1 MQEDPER
8 PLRRTSLVDEIA
20 SRLEQEIL
28 AGTYAPGTALPSERD
43 LARRYAV
50 TRTSLKHALVRLEQL
65 GMIETRHGVGS
76 IVLDVRQSG
85 GADLLPHLVSAEGS
99 TTRQLL
105 AEVLEA
111 RTFVAASFAR
121 LAAHRRTEKDLD
133 ELGELLERLERD
145 EGGVEEAQKLE
156 NSFVRT
162 LARAGRNRAF
172 VLLVNSVSAA
182 YMLHASTYRHAFDD
196 REWLVERLRTILDAV
211 RERDEVRARLAAETY
226 FGESA
231 ARMLGKRRKA
241 HATEG

>member
-1 MQEDPER
+1 MQDDPAR

-28 AGTYAPGTALPSERD
+28 AGTYAPGVALPSERD
-43 LARRYAV
+43 LAKRYAV

-85 GADLLPHLVSAEGS
+85 GADLLPHLVSAEGGS
-99 TTRQLL
+99 TTQKLL

-133 ELGELLERLERD
+133 ELDELLESLASEA
-145 EGGVEEAQKLE
+145 GGAEEVQKLE
-156 NSFVRT
+156 NAFVRT

-182 YMLHASTYRHAFDD
+182 YMLHAGSYRHAFDD
-196 REWLVERLRTILDAV
+196 RAWLVERLRTILDAI
-211 RERDEVRARLAAETY
+211 RDRDDVRARIAAETY

-241 HATEG
+241 